1 MMRSRLR
8 SPISKSMTATFLPRR
23 ASPQDRLAEVV
34 VFPTPPLP
42 EVTTMISVNGGVSSN
57 SLFIAKGGEHPA
69 SVADFGELQV
79 IAREPR
85 LNRHAGELRRNRFE
99 HTEHAGNRHE
109 LSVEGLAEHPC
120 VGVAMRSRHYAAAQ
134 RSVDVHATICH
145 HFRASG
151 HCSRD
156 DQIAVTRVD
165 ALT

>member
-8 SPISKSMTATFLPRR
+8 RPMSKSMTATFLPRR

-42 EVTTMISVNGGVSSN
+42 EVTTMISVNGGVSSIVC
-57 SLFIAKGGEHPA
+57 LFAY
-69 SVADFGELQV
+69 SGELQV
-79 IAREPR
+79 ITREPR
-85 LNRHAGELRRNRFE
+85 LNRHPGELRRNRFE

-109 LSVEGLAEHPC
+109 LGVEGLAEHTC
-120 VGVAMRSRHYAAAQ
+120 VRVAVRACHHAAPQ
-134 RSVDVHATICH
+134 RSIDVHATIRH
-145 HFRASG
+145 HLRPSS

-165 ALT
+165 AL